1 MDFGT
6 GNTLDL
12 GSSFDVS
19 TLVILVDDPNSTE
32 VPFVTNLSLTVT
44 TAMLLE
50 PTTATLS
57 LSALTGFATRRRQ

>member
-32 VPFVTNLSLTVT
+32 VTFVTNLSLTVT

-57 LSALTGFATRRRQ
+57 LSALTGFAARRRQ